1 MKNCIK
7 ILGIIGIITTLSMQ
21 TVSAQNDRVN
31 LQQHIKN
38 VYPNGIPKKI
48 IIEPEVKI
56 FEKYKNSDASESAVA
71 YTITIEEAEIKSG
84 KIGEVVFSQ
93 PAVGD
98 FIVTYPDSSTAFIKC
113 NNHGLAEEVNKVMR
127 YDRTIDDETIYFDQE
142 KLSYDN
148 SLNLKLRHTTIA
160 PYDGQYNELPRF
172 SYNDG
177 CITDCYVDSDGPYI
191 TKFCYNT
198 NDITKTKN
206 TFCEEVSE
214 KQFKEFYADKFWKE
228 YIFDLMVSIP
238 TRPYAANV
246 LSLLQEM
253 GHEIIIL
260 TARDNRYLTNQY
272 EDTMNFYVEE
282 WLTKNSIPYNEIIAG
297 SGKKSEK
304 VVKNNIDIMI
314 EDKASNVEAI
324 SKIIPVLCFDA
335 PYNLDVKGDNIVRVY
350 SWYQIYKYFIDLAK
364 NVE

>member
-71 YTITIEEAEIKSG
+71 CIITIEEAEIKSG

-113 NNHGLAEEVNKVMR
+113 NSHGLAEEVNKVMR

-172 SYNDG
+172 SYNNG

-228 YIFDLMVSIP
+228 Y
-238 TRPYAANV
+238 TNTNPY
-246 LSLLQEM
+246 QEYDNN
-253 GHEIIIL
+253 GFIIL
-260 TARDNRYLTNQY
+260 EDGKDIYLALAGLLGNPNRKLPIATYSHYHGGDHSGTRKIFKWTLNEKGLPVKCEVHEY
-272 EDTMNFYVEE
+272 EYSYEYGNGKGATLSSIKYQT
-282 WLTKNSIPYNEIIAG
+282 TKY
-297 SGKKSEK
+297 
-304 VVKNNIDIMI
+304 
-314 EDKASNVEAI
+314 
-324 SKIIPVLCFDA
+324 
-335 PYNLDVKGDNIVRVY
+335 
-350 SWYQIYKYFIDLAK
+350 IYD
-364 NVE
+364 

>member
-127 YDRTIDDETIYFDQE
+127 YDRTIDGETIYFDQE

-172 SYNDG
+172 SYNNG

-228 YIFDLMVSIP
+228 Y
-238 TRPYAANV
+238 TNTNPY
-246 LSLLQEM
+246 QEYDNN
-253 GHEIIIL
+253 GFIIL
-260 TARDNRYLTNQY
+260 EDGKDIYLALAGLLGNPNRKLPIATYSHYHGGDHSETRKIFKWTLNEKGFPVKCEVHEY
-272 EDTMNFYVEE
+272 EYSYEYGNGKGTTLSSIKYQT
-282 WLTKNSIPYNEIIAG
+282 TKY
-297 SGKKSEK
+297 
-304 VVKNNIDIMI
+304 
-314 EDKASNVEAI
+314 
-324 SKIIPVLCFDA
+324 
-335 PYNLDVKGDNIVRVY
+335 
-350 SWYQIYKYFIDLAK
+350 IYD
-364 NVE
+364 